1 VIARSR
7 ELADTN
13 RELRDANS
21 KLGELDAAKTAFF
34 SNVSH
39 EFRTP
44 LTLILGPVEDAL
56 ARPEPALSGDDLA
69 AVHRNAGRLMRLV
82 NSLLDFSRIE
92 AGRLQLS
99 FVPTDLASLTAGVA
113 GSFRSMIDG
122 AGLTLVVDCPPLPEP
137 AYVDEAHW
145 ERIVLNLLSNAFK
158 FTFQGEIAVRLRQR
172 DTKIELTVSDTGT
185 GIPEHELPRVFERF
199 HRVAGA
205 RGRSFEGT
213 GIGLSLVYE
222 LTQLHGG
229 SVSVSSVVGQGTE
242 FVVTIPAGCAHLPK
256 DKLGTVSEW
265 KGLSETGT
273 SRLLEASSWDGADSS
288 TSAPQ
293 PVSPADAASFTGR
306 KGRGHVLVVD
316 DNADMRDY
324 LLRLLQP
331 HMEVELAKNGKQALA
346 QALADPPD
354 LILSDMM
361 MPELDGVG
369 LLRALRGEPK
379 TRAIPFVLL
388 SARAGD
394 EAVVSGLETGADD
407 YLVKP
412 FSARELLTR
421 VRTHLEMARIR
432 RSAAE
437 AATILS
443 ETRAALV
450 EQLER
455 KNQALAKAYQEL
467 QETQAQLV
475 QSAKMASLGQLV
487 AGVAHE
493 INNPLAFALGHL
505 ATVRSSLGQVEKALG
520 SASLTTSQPW
530 NKAMTRL
537 IEMNQGLVR
546 IQDLVLRLRTFSRL
560 DEGARKSIDM
570 RETVESVLTILQHRF
585 ESRIQITTHF
595 GEPSEVECYPEPLT
609 QAIMNLVANAIDAI
623 TERGTITI
631 TTGADGAS
639 YRIAVADTGQGIP
652 NEIRDRVVEP
662 FFTTK
667 PVGQG
672 TGLGLSITYSI
683 AKKHGGELELRP
695 REGGGTVATIRFPL
709 GTN

>member
-1 VIARSR
+1 
-7 ELADTN
+7 
-13 RELRDANS
+13 
-21 KLGELDAAKTAFF
+21 
-34 SNVSH
+34 
-39 EFRTP
+39 
-44 LTLILGPVEDAL
+44 
-56 ARPEPALSGDDLA
+56 
-69 AVHRNAGRLMRLV
+69 
-82 NSLLDFSRIE
+82 
-92 AGRLQLS
+92 
-99 FVPTDLASLTAGVA
+99 
-113 GSFRSMIDG
+113 
-122 AGLTLVVDCPPLPEP
+122 
-137 AYVDEAHW
+137 
-145 ERIVLNLLSNAFK
+145 
-158 FTFQGEIAVRLRQR
+158 
-172 DTKIELTVSDTGT
+172 VSDTGT
-185 GIPEHELPRVFERF
+185 GIPEHELPRIFERF

-242 FVVTIPAGCAHLPK
+242 FVVTVPAGSAHLPQ
-256 DKLGTVSEW
+256 DKLGGASAW
-265 KGLSETGT
+265 QGLSEIGK
-273 SRLLEASSWDGADSS
+273 SRVLEASSWDNVDDSP
-288 TSAPQ
+288 SAAHQ
-293 PVSPADAASFTGR
+293 PALAADAAGFMGR

-316 DNADMRDY
+316 DNADMREY

-369 LLRALRGEPK
+369 LLRALRDDAT
-379 TRAIPFVLL
+379 TRAIPFLLL

-394 EAVVSGLETGADD
+394 DAVVSGLETGADD

-432 RSAAE
+432 RSVAE
-437 AATILS
+437 AATTLA

-450 EQLER
+450 QELET
-455 KNQALAKAYQEL
+455 KNRALAGAYREL
-467 QETQAQLV
+467 QEAQAQLV
-475 QSAKMASLGQLV
+475 QTAKMASLGQLV

-505 ATVRSSLGQVEKALG
+505 ATVRSSLGQVEKAAGNEAL
-520 SASLTTSQPW
+520 ATSQPW
-530 NKAMTRL
+530 NKAVTRL
-537 IEMNQGLVR
+537 AEMNQGLLR

-570 RETVESVLTILQHRF
+570 RETVESVLTILQHRIDP
-585 ESRIQITTHF
+585 RIEVTTHF
-595 GEPSEVECYPEPLT
+595 GEPCEVECYPEPLT
-609 QAIMNLVANAIDAI
+609 QAIMNLVSNALDAI
-623 TERGTITI
+623 AERGAISI
-631 TTGADGAS
+631 TTGADGS
-639 YRIAVADTGQGIP
+639 DYRIAVSDTGQGIP
-652 NEIRDRVVEP
+652 EEIRERVVEP

-683 AKKHGGELELRP
+683 AKKHGGALELRP
-695 REGGGTVATIRFPL
+695 RQGGGTVATIRFPL
-709 GTN
+709 DAN